1 MKHDLR
7 YYVKSYAI
15 ITLGSLIYALAYN
28 IFYAPNL
35 VAMGGLTG
43 LGQVLNAIFPVL
55 PVGITVFVMN
65 VPLFIMGWKLIGGHL
80 LVSSLYA
87 MTFSSFAIDVLDMIY
102 QFPPMDTMLA
112 AIFGGALLGLGIGLV
127 FSKGATT
134 GGTDLIARL
143 LKLKFAWLPM
153 GTLVLIPDFI
163 VIALAAIAF
172 GKVETALY
180 GIVSLYI
187 TTKVM
192 DTVLYG
198 MDSSKVAYIISDA
211 CREITDAVIA
221 MDRGATILH
230 GEGAYSGDA
239 KKGADGCLQAAGDR
253 APEGEGQRDRPP
265 RLPHRVRRPR
275 CAGRGL
281 PHLQQGRHLICPQKK
296 GGLL

>member
-1 MKHDLR
+1 MKQNVRSLVR
-7 YYVKSYAI
+7 SYVV

-43 LGQVLNAIFPVL
+43 LGQVINAVIPVL
-55 PVGITVFVMN
+55 PVGTTVFVMN
-65 VPLFIMGWKLIGGHL
+65 VPLFFLGWKYIGGHL

-87 MTFSSFAIDVLDMIY
+87 MTFSSFAIDVMNMIY

-112 AIFGGALLGLGIGLV
+112 SIFGGALLGLGIGLV

-153 GTLVLIPDFI
+153 GTLVLIPDFV

-172 GKVETALY
+172 GRVESALY
-180 GIVSLYI
+180 GIVSLFV

-211 CREITDAVIA
+211 YEEISRAITHD
-221 MDRGATILH
+221 MERGLTLLH
-230 GEGAYSGDA
+230 GEGGWSGTDKKVLMVAFKQKQIVSLKRTVKEIDPSAFLIVCDA
-239 KKGADGCLQAAGDR
+239 HEVLGDGFREYKQND
-253 APEGEGQRDRPP
+253 
-265 RLPHRVRRPR
+265 
-275 CAGRGL
+275 
-281 PHLQQGRHLICPQKK
+281 I
-296 GGLL
+296 

>member
-1 MKHDLR
+1 MKHTLS
-7 YYVKSYAI
+7 YYVKSYAV
-15 ITLGSLIYALAYN
+15 ITLGSLLYALAYN

-43 LGQVLNAIFPVL
+43 LGQVLNALIPVL
-55 PVGITVFVMN
+55 PVGTTVFVMN
-65 VPLFIMGWKLIGGHL
+65 VPLFFLGWKFIGGHL

-87 MTFSSFAIDVLDMIY
+87 MTFSSFAIDVMDMIY

-112 AIFGGALLGLGIGLV
+112 AIFGGALLGAGIGLV

-163 VIALAAIAF
+163 VIVLAAIAF
-172 GKVETALY
+172 GKVESALY

-198 MDSSKVAYIISDA
+198 LDSCKVAYIISDSY
-211 CREITDAVIA
+211 REIADAIIA
-221 MDRGATILH
+221 MDRGATLLH
-230 GEGAYSGDA
+230 GEGVYSGNEKKVLMVAFKQKEIVPLKEKVNEIDPHAFLIVCDA
-239 KKGADGCLQAAGDR
+239 HDVL
-253 APEGEGQRDRPP
+253 GEGFRTYSKDD
-265 RLPHRVRRPR
+265 
-275 CAGRGL
+275 
-281 PHLQQGRHLICPQKK
+281 I
-296 GGLL
+296 

>member
-1 MKHDLR
+1 MKHPVSH
-7 YYVKSYAI
+7 YVKSYAV
-15 ITLGSLIYALAYN
+15 ITLGSLLYALAYN

-43 LGQVLNAIFPVL
+43 LGQVINALVPAL
-55 PVGITVFVMN
+55 PVGTMVFVMN
-65 VPLFIMGWKLIGGHL
+65 VPLFFLGWKYIGGHL

-87 MTFSSFAIDVLDMIY
+87 MTFSSFAIDLMDMVY

-112 AIFGGALLGLGIGLV
+112 GIFGGALLGLGIGLV

-153 GTLVLIPDFI
+153 GTLVLIPDFVVI
-163 VIALAAIAF
+163 VLAALAF
-172 GKVETALY
+172 GKVESALY
-180 GIVSLYI
+180 GIVSLFV

-198 MDSSKVAYIISDA
+198 LDSSKVAYIISDA
-211 CREITDAVIA
+211 CDAIAQAVIA

-230 GEGAYSGDA
+230 GEGAYSGDE
-239 KKGADGCLQAAGDR
+239 KKVLLVAFKQKEIVPLKEKVNEIDPR
-253 APEGEGQRDRPP
+253 AFLIVCDAHDVLGEGFRTYSKDE
-265 RLPHRVRRPR
+265 
-275 CAGRGL
+275 
-281 PHLQQGRHLICPQKK
+281 I
-296 GGLL
+296 

>member
-1 MKHDLR
+1 MKHTLCH
-7 YYVKSYAI
+7 YVKSYAI
-15 ITLGSLIYALAYN
+15 ITLGSLLYSLAYN

-43 LGQVLNAIFPVL
+43 LGQVLNAVIPAL

-65 VPLFIMGWKLIGGHL
+65 VPLFFLGWKFIGGHL

-87 MTFSSFAIDVLDMIY
+87 MTLSSFAIDLMDMVY
-102 QFPPMDTMLA
+102 QFQPMDSMLA
-112 AIFGGALLGLGIGLV
+112 SIFGGVLLGLGIGLV

-172 GKVETALY
+172 GKVESALY
-180 GIVSLYI
+180 GIVSLFI
-187 TTKVM
+187 STKVM

-198 MDSSKVAYIISDA
+198 LNSSKIAYIISDA
-211 CREITDAVIA
+211 CQEITDFIIHDI
-221 MDRGATILH
+221 DRGVTILH
-230 GEGAYSGDA
+230 GEGAYSGDE
-239 KKGADGCLQAAGDR
+239 KKVLMVAFKQKEIVPLKEMVNQIDPR
-253 APEGEGQRDRPP
+253 AFLIVCDAHDVLGEGFRTYNKDD
-265 RLPHRVRRPR
+265 
-275 CAGRGL
+275 
-281 PHLQQGRHLICPQKK
+281 I
-296 GGLL
+296 

>member
-1 MKHDLR
+1 MKHTVS
-7 YYVKSYAI
+7 YYVKSYAV
-15 ITLGSLIYALAYN
+15 ITLGSILYALAYN

-43 LGQVLNAIFPVL
+43 LGQVLNALIPVL
-55 PVGITVFVMN
+55 PVGTTVFVMN
-65 VPLFIMGWKLIGGHL
+65 VPLFFLGWKFIGGHL

-87 MTFSSFAIDVLDMIY
+87 MTFSSFAIDVMDMIY

-112 AIFGGALLGLGIGLV
+112 AIFGGALLGAGIGLV
-127 FSKGATT
+127 FAKGATT

-163 VIALAAIAF
+163 VIVLAAIAF
-172 GKVETALY
+172 GKVESALY

-198 MDSSKVAYIISDA
+198 LDSSKVAYIISDSCKA
-211 CREITDAVIA
+211 ITDAVIA

-230 GEGAYSGDA
+230 GEGAYSGDE
-239 KKGADGCLQAAGDR
+239 KKVLMVAFKQKEIVPLKEKVNEIDPHAFLIVCDAHDVL
-253 APEGEGQRDRPP
+253 GEGFRTYSKDD
-265 RLPHRVRRPR
+265 
-275 CAGRGL
+275 
-281 PHLQQGRHLICPQKK
+281 I
-296 GGLL
+296 

>member
-1 MKHDLR
+1 MKHSV
-7 YYVKSYAI
+7 YQYVKSYAI
-15 ITLGSLIYALAYN
+15 ITLGSLLYARAYN

-43 LGQVLNAIFPVL
+43 LGQVLNALIPVL
-55 PVGITVFVMN
+55 PVGTTVFVMN
-65 VPLFIMGWKLIGGHL
+65 VPLFFMGWKFIGGHL

-87 MTFSSFAIDVLDMIY
+87 MTLSSFAIDLMNMVY
-102 QFPPMDTMLA
+102 QFQPMDPMLA
-112 AIFGGALLGLGIGLV
+112 SIFGGALLGLGIGLV

-172 GKVETALY
+172 GKVESALY
-180 GIVSLYI
+180 GIVSLFV

-198 MDSSKVAYIISDA
+198 LDSSKVADIISDS
-211 CREITDAVIA
+211 CRAIADAVMA

-230 GEGAYSGDA
+230 GEGAYSGDE
-239 KKGADGCLQAAGDR
+239 KKVLMVAFKQKEIVPLKEMVNQIDPHAFLIVCDAHDVL
-253 APEGEGQRDRPP
+253 GEGFRTYSKND
-265 RLPHRVRRPR
+265 
-275 CAGRGL
+275 
-281 PHLQQGRHLICPQKK
+281 I
-296 GGLL
+296 

>member
-1 MKHDLR
+1 MRH
-7 YYVKSYAI
+7 YVKSYAV
-15 ITLGSLIYALAYN
+15 ITLGSILYALAYN

-43 LGQVLNAIFPVL
+43 LGQVLNAIIPVL
-55 PVGITVFVMN
+55 PVGTTVFVMN
-65 VPLFIMGWKLIGGHL
+65 VPLFFLGWKYIGGHL

-87 MTFSSFAIDVLDMIY
+87 MTFSSFAIDVMDMIY
-102 QFPPMDTMLA
+102 RFPPMDTMLA

-163 VIALAAIAF
+163 VIALAAMAF

-180 GIVSLYI
+180 GIVSLFI

-192 DTVLYG
+192 DMVLYG
-198 MDSSKVAYIISDA
+198 LDSSKVAYIISDS
-211 CREITDAVIA
+211 CKEITDAVMA

-230 GEGAYSGDA
+230 GEGAYSGDE
-239 KKGADGCLQAAGDR
+239 KKVLMVAFKQKEIVPLKEKVNEIDPHAFLIVCDAHDVL
-253 APEGEGQRDRPP
+253 GEGFRTYSKDE
-265 RLPHRVRRPR
+265 
-275 CAGRGL
+275 
-281 PHLQQGRHLICPQKK
+281 I
-296 GGLL
+296 

>member
-1 MKHDLR
+1 MKHTVS
-7 YYVKSYAI
+7 YYVKSYVV
-15 ITLGSLIYALAYN
+15 ITLGSILYALAYN

-43 LGQVLNAIFPVL
+43 LGQVLNALIPVL
-55 PVGITVFVMN
+55 PVGTTVFVMN
-65 VPLFIMGWKLIGGHL
+65 VPLFFLGWKFIGGHL

-87 MTFSSFAIDVLDMIY
+87 MTFSSFAIDVMDMIY

-112 AIFGGALLGLGIGLV
+112 AIFGGALLGAGIGLV

-163 VIALAAIAF
+163 VIALAAMAF

-180 GIVSLYI
+180 GIVSLFI

-192 DTVLYG
+192 DMVLYG
-198 MDSSKVAYIISDA
+198 LDSSKVAYIISDS
-211 CREITDAVIA
+211 CKEITDAVMA

-230 GEGAYSGDA
+230 GEGAYSGDE
-239 KKGADGCLQAAGDR
+239 KKVLMVAFKQKEIVPLKEKVNEIDPHAFLIVCDAHDVL
-253 APEGEGQRDRPP
+253 GEGFRTYSKDD
-265 RLPHRVRRPR
+265 
-275 CAGRGL
+275 
-281 PHLQQGRHLICPQKK
+281 I
-296 GGLL
+296 

>member
-1 MKHDLR
+1 M
-7 YYVKSYAI
+7 KSYAI
-15 ITLGSLIYALAYN
+15 ITLGSLLYALAYN

-43 LGQVLNAIFPVL
+43 L
-55 PVGITVFVMN
+55 PVGTTVFVMN
-65 VPLFIMGWKLIGGHL
+65 VPLFFLGWKYIGGHL

-87 MTFSSFAIDVLDMIY
+87 MTFSSFAIDVMNMIY

-112 AIFGGALLGLGIGLV
+112 SIFGGALLGLGIGLV

-163 VIALAAIAF
+163 VIALAAMAF

-198 MDSSKVAYIISDA
+198 LDSSKVAYIISDR
-211 CREITDAVIA
+211 CKEITDAVIA

-230 GEGAYSGDA
+230 GEGAYSGDE
-239 KKGADGCLQAAGDR
+239 KKVLMVAFKQKEIVPLKEKVNEIDPR
-253 APEGEGQRDRPP
+253 AFLIVCDAHDVLGEGFRTYNKND
-265 RLPHRVRRPR
+265 
-275 CAGRGL
+275 
-281 PHLQQGRHLICPQKK
+281 I
-296 GGLL
+296 

>member
-1 MKHDLR
+1 MKHTLS
-7 YYVKSYAI
+7 YYVKSYAV
-15 ITLGSLIYALAYN
+15 ITLGSILYALAYN

-43 LGQVLNAIFPVL
+43 LGQVLNALIPVL
-55 PVGITVFVMN
+55 PVGTTVFVMN
-65 VPLFIMGWKLIGGHL
+65 VPLFFLGWKFIGGHL

-112 AIFGGALLGLGIGLV
+112 AIFGGALLGAGIGLV

-163 VIALAAIAF
+163 VIVLAAIAF
-172 GKVETALY
+172 GRVESALY

-198 MDSSKVAYIISDA
+198 LDSSKVAYIISDSCKA
-211 CREITDAVIA
+211 ITDAVIA

-230 GEGAYSGDA
+230 GEGAYSGDQ
-239 KKGADGCLQAAGDR
+239 KKVLMVAFKQKEIVPLKEKVNEIDPHAFLIVCDAHDVL
-253 APEGEGQRDRPP
+253 GEGFRTYSKDD
-265 RLPHRVRRPR
+265 
-275 CAGRGL
+275 
-281 PHLQQGRHLICPQKK
+281 I
-296 GGLL
+296 

>member
-1 MKHDLR
+1 MKHTLS
-7 YYVKSYAI
+7 YYVKSYVV
-15 ITLGSLIYALAYN
+15 ITLGSLLYALAYN

-43 LGQVLNAIFPVL
+43 LGQVLNAVIPAL
-55 PVGITVFVMN
+55 PVGTTVFVMN
-65 VPLFIMGWKLIGGHL
+65 VPLFFLGWKFIGGHL

-112 AIFGGALLGLGIGLV
+112 AIFGGALLGAGIGLV

-163 VIALAAIAF
+163 VIVLAALAF
-172 GKVETALY
+172 GKVESALY
-180 GIVSLYI
+180 GLVSLFI

-192 DTVLYG
+192 DMVLYG
-198 MDSSKVAYIISDA
+198 LDSSKVAYIISDS
-211 CREITDAVIA
+211 CKEITDAVMA

-230 GEGAYSGDA
+230 GEGAYSGDE
-239 KKGADGCLQAAGDR
+239 KKVLMVAFKQKEIVPLKEKVNEIDPR
-253 APEGEGQRDRPP
+253 AFLIVCDAHDVLGEGFRTYSKDD
-265 RLPHRVRRPR
+265 
-275 CAGRGL
+275 
-281 PHLQQGRHLICPQKK
+281 I
-296 GGLL
+296 

>member
-239 KKGADGCLQAAGDR
+239 KKVLMVAFKQREIVPLKEKVNEIDPHAFLILCDAHDVL
-253 APEGEGQRDRPP
+253 GEGFRTYSKDD
-265 RLPHRVRRPR
+265 
-275 CAGRGL
+275 
-281 PHLQQGRHLICPQKK
+281 I
-296 GGLL
+296 

>member
-1 MKHDLR
+1 MKHTVS

-15 ITLGSLIYALAYN
+15 ITLGSLLYALAYN

-43 LGQVLNAIFPVL
+43 LGQVLNAIIPVL
-55 PVGITVFVMN
+55 PVGTTVFVMN
-65 VPLFIMGWKLIGGHL
+65 VPLFFLGWKYIGGHL

-87 MTFSSFAIDVLDMIY
+87 MTFSSFAIDVMNMIY

-112 AIFGGALLGLGIGLV
+112 SIFGGALLGLGIGLV

-163 VIALAAIAF
+163 VIALAAMAF
-172 GKVETALY
+172 GKVETAMY

-198 MDSSKVAYIISDA
+198 LDSSKVAYIISDR
-211 CREITDAVIA
+211 CKEITDAVIA

-230 GEGAYSGDA
+230 GEGAYSGDE
-239 KKGADGCLQAAGDR
+239 KKVLMVAFKQKEIVPMKEKVNEIDPR
-253 APEGEGQRDRPP
+253 AFLIVCDAHDVLGEGFRTYNKND
-265 RLPHRVRRPR
+265 
-275 CAGRGL
+275 
-281 PHLQQGRHLICPQKK
+281 I
-296 GGLL
+296 

>member
-1 MKHDLR
+1 MKHTVR
-7 YYVKSYAI
+7 HYVKSYAV
-15 ITLGSLIYALAYN
+15 ITLGSILYALAYN

-43 LGQVLNAIFPVL
+43 LGQVLNAIIPVL
-55 PVGITVFVMN
+55 PVGTTVFVMN
-65 VPLFIMGWKLIGGHL
+65 VPLFFLGWKYIGGHL

-102 QFPPMDTMLA
+102 RFPPMDTMLA

-163 VIALAAIAF
+163 VIALAAMAF

-180 GIVSLYI
+180 GIVSLFI
-187 TTKVM
+187 TTQVM
-192 DTVLYG
+192 DMVLYG
-198 MDSSKVAYIISDA
+198 LDSSKVAYIISDS
-211 CREITDAVIA
+211 CKEITDAVMA

-230 GEGAYSGDA
+230 GEGAYSGDE
-239 KKGADGCLQAAGDR
+239 KKVLMVAFKQKEIVPLKEKVNEIDPHAFLIVCDAHDVL
-253 APEGEGQRDRPP
+253 GEGFRTYSKDE
-265 RLPHRVRRPR
+265 
-275 CAGRGL
+275 
-281 PHLQQGRHLICPQKK
+281 I
-296 GGLL
+296 

>member
-1 MKHDLR
+1 MKHTGS

-15 ITLGSLIYALAYN
+15 ITLGSLLYALAYN

-43 LGQVLNAIFPVL
+43 LGQVLNAIIPVL
-55 PVGITVFVMN
+55 PVGTTVFVMN
-65 VPLFIMGWKLIGGHL
+65 VPLFFLGWKYIGGHL

-87 MTFSSFAIDVLDMIY
+87 MTFSSFAIDVMNMIY

-112 AIFGGALLGLGIGLV
+112 SIFGGALLGLGIGLV

-163 VIALAAIAF
+163 VIALAAMAF
-172 GKVETALY
+172 GKVETAMY

-198 MDSSKVAYIISDA
+198 LDSSKVAYIISDR
-211 CREITDAVIA
+211 CKEITDAVIA

-230 GEGAYSGDA
+230 GEGAYSGDE
-239 KKGADGCLQAAGDR
+239 KKVLMVAFKQKEIVPLKEKVNEIDPR
-253 APEGEGQRDRPP
+253 AFLIVCDAHDVLGEGFRTYNKND
-265 RLPHRVRRPR
+265 
-275 CAGRGL
+275 
-281 PHLQQGRHLICPQKK
+281 I
-296 GGLL
+296 

>member
-1 MKHDLR
+1 MKHTLS
-7 YYVKSYAI
+7 YYVKSYAV
-15 ITLGSLIYALAYN
+15 ITLGSILYALAYN

-43 LGQVLNAIFPVL
+43 LGQVLNALIPVL
-55 PVGITVFVMN
+55 PVGTTVFVMN
-65 VPLFIMGWKLIGGHL
+65 VPLFFLGWKFIGGHL

-87 MTFSSFAIDVLDMIY
+87 MTFSSFAIDVMDMIY

-112 AIFGGALLGLGIGLV
+112 AIFGGALLGAGIGLV

-163 VIALAAIAF
+163 VIVLAAIAF
-172 GKVETALY
+172 GKVESALY

-198 MDSSKVAYIISDA
+198 LDSSKVAYIISDSY
-211 CREITDAVIA
+211 REIADAIIA
-221 MDRGATILH
+221 MDRGATLLH
-230 GEGAYSGDA
+230 GEGVYSGNEKKVLMVAFKQKEIVPLKEKVNEIDPHAFLIVCDA
-239 KKGADGCLQAAGDR
+239 HDVL
-253 APEGEGQRDRPP
+253 GEGFRTYSKDD
-265 RLPHRVRRPR
+265 
-275 CAGRGL
+275 
-281 PHLQQGRHLICPQKK
+281 I
-296 GGLL
+296 

>member
-1 MKHDLR
+1 MKHTLG
-7 YYVKSYAI
+7 YYVKSYAV
-15 ITLGSLIYALAYN
+15 ITLGSLLYALAYN

-43 LGQVLNAIFPVL
+43 LGQVINALIPVL
-55 PVGITVFVMN
+55 PVGTTVFVMN
-65 VPLFIMGWKLIGGHL
+65 VPLFFLGWKYIGGHL

-87 MTFSSFAIDVLDMIY
+87 MTFSSFAIDLLDMVY

-112 AIFGGALLGLGIGLV
+112 GIFGGALLGLGIGLV

-153 GTLVLIPDFI
+153 GTLVLIPDFV

-172 GKVETALY
+172 GRVESALY
-180 GIVSLYI
+180 GIVSLFV

-198 MDSSKVAYIISDA
+198 LDSSKVAYIISDS

-230 GEGAYSGDA
+230 GEGAYSGDE
-239 KKGADGCLQAAGDR
+239 KKVLMVAFKQKEIVPLKEKVNEIDPHAFLIVCDAHDVL
-253 APEGEGQRDRPP
+253 GEGFRTYSKDD
-265 RLPHRVRRPR
+265 
-275 CAGRGL
+275 
-281 PHLQQGRHLICPQKK
+281 I
-296 GGLL
+296 

>member
-1 MKHDLR
+1 MKHTVS
-7 YYVKSYAI
+7 YYVKSYVV
-15 ITLGSLIYALAYN
+15 ITLGSILYALAYN

-43 LGQVLNAIFPVL
+43 LGQVLNALIPVL
-55 PVGITVFVMN
+55 PVGTTVCVMN
-65 VPLFIMGWKLIGGHL
+65 VPLFFLGWKFIGGHL

-87 MTFSSFAIDVLDMIY
+87 MTFSSFAIDVMDMIY

-112 AIFGGALLGLGIGLV
+112 AIFGGALLGAGIGLV

-163 VIALAAIAF
+163 VIVLAAIAF
-172 GKVETALY
+172 GKVESALY
-180 GIVSLYI
+180 GIVSLFV

-198 MDSSKVAYIISDA
+198 LDSSKVAYIISDSCKA
-211 CREITDAVIA
+211 ITDAVMA

-230 GEGAYSGDA
+230 GEGAYSGDE
-239 KKGADGCLQAAGDR
+239 KKVLMVAFKQKEIVPLKEKVNEIDPHAFLIVCDAHDVL
-253 APEGEGQRDRPP
+253 GEGFRTYSKDD
-265 RLPHRVRRPR
+265 
-275 CAGRGL
+275 
-281 PHLQQGRHLICPQKK
+281 I
-296 GGLL
+296 

>member
-1 MKHDLR
+1 MKHTGS

-15 ITLGSLIYALAYN
+15 ITLGSLLYALAYN

-43 LGQVLNAIFPVL
+43 LGQVLNAIIPVL
-55 PVGITVFVMN
+55 PVGTTVFVMN
-65 VPLFIMGWKLIGGHL
+65 VPLFFLGWKYIGGHL

-87 MTFSSFAIDVLDMIY
+87 MTFSSFAIDVMNMIY

-112 AIFGGALLGLGIGLV
+112 SIFGGALLGLGIGLV

-163 VIALAAIAF
+163 VIALAAMAF

-198 MDSSKVAYIISDA
+198 LDSSKVAYIISDR
-211 CREITDAVIA
+211 CKEITDAVIA

-230 GEGAYSGDA
+230 GEGAYSGDE
-239 KKGADGCLQAAGDR
+239 KKVLMVAFKQKEIVPLKEKVNEIDPR
-253 APEGEGQRDRPP
+253 AFLIVCDAHDVLGEGFRTYNKND
-265 RLPHRVRRPR
+265 
-275 CAGRGL
+275 
-281 PHLQQGRHLICPQKK
+281 I
-296 GGLL
+296 

>member
-1 MKHDLR
+1 MKHTLS
-7 YYVKSYAI
+7 YYVKSYVV
-15 ITLGSLIYALAYN
+15 ITLGSLLYALAYN

-43 LGQVLNAIFPVL
+43 LGQVLNAVIPAL
-55 PVGITVFVMN
+55 PVGTTVFVMN
-65 VPLFIMGWKLIGGHL
+65 VPLFFLGWKFIGGHL

-112 AIFGGALLGLGIGLV
+112 AIFGGALLGAGIGLV

-163 VIALAAIAF
+163 VIVLAALAF
-172 GKVETALY
+172 GKVESALY
-180 GIVSLYI
+180 GLVSLFI

-192 DTVLYG
+192 DMVLYG
-198 MDSSKVAYIISDA
+198 LDSSKVAYIISDS
-211 CREITDAVIA
+211 CKEITDAVMA

-230 GEGAYSGDA
+230 GEGAWSGDE
-239 KKGADGCLQAAGDR
+239 KKVLMVAFKQKEIVPLKEKVNEIDPR
-253 APEGEGQRDRPP
+253 AFLIVCDAHDVLGEGFRTYSKDD
-265 RLPHRVRRPR
+265 
-275 CAGRGL
+275 
-281 PHLQQGRHLICPQKK
+281 I
-296 GGLL
+296 

>member
-1 MKHDLR
+1 MKHTVS

-15 ITLGSLIYALAYN
+15 ITLGSLLYALAYN

-43 LGQVLNAIFPVL
+43 LGQVLNAIIPVL
-55 PVGITVFVMN
+55 PVGTTVFVMN
-65 VPLFIMGWKLIGGHL
+65 VPLFFLGWKYIGGHL

-87 MTFSSFAIDVLDMIY
+87 MTFSSFAIDVMNMIY

-112 AIFGGALLGLGIGLV
+112 SIFGGALLGLGIGLV

-163 VIALAAIAF
+163 VIALAAMAF
-172 GKVETALY
+172 GKVETAMY

-198 MDSSKVAYIISDA
+198 LDSSKVAYIISDS
-211 CREITDAVIA
+211 CKEITDAVIA

-230 GEGAYSGDA
+230 GEGAYSGDE
-239 KKGADGCLQAAGDR
+239 KKVLMVAFKQKEIVSLKEKVNEIDPR
-253 APEGEGQRDRPP
+253 AFLIVCDAHDVLGEGFRTYNKND
-265 RLPHRVRRPR
+265 
-275 CAGRGL
+275 
-281 PHLQQGRHLICPQKK
+281 I
-296 GGLL
+296 